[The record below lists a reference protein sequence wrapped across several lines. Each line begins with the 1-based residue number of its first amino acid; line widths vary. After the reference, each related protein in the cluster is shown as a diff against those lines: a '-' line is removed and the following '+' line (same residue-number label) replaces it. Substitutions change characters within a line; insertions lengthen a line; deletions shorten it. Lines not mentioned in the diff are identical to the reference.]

1 VLWARN
7 FRHSGIYKKNLL
19 QGQVMDAQY
28 LTPANV
34 VIVQDT
40 RACEKSC
47 KEKMQKAY

>member
-1 VLWARN
+1 
-7 FRHSGIYKKNLL
+7 
-19 QGQVMDAQY
+19 MDAQY

-47 KEKMQKAY
+47 KEKNAEGILTGKNFKDFFF